1 MTYTIG
7 FYRGD
12 TPVYA
17 SINVTD
23 LQAVNRQVG
32 ALFKV
37 IKDNET
43 LAIAELTVASI
54 DGIEISLA
62 GSPENLS
69 EDGEKLVGFVAY
81 SHFSVSKYGE
91 VWFKSVNNYDD
102 IDNSLLS
109 VYVGRLDAYGDFTVA
124 NDGDYA
130 TLEEFIADYS

>member
-7 FYRGD
+7 FYRED
-12 TPVYA
+12 TPIYA

-32 ALFKV
+32 ALFNV

-43 LAIAELTVASI
+43 LAIAELTVTSI

-69 EDGEKLVGFVAY
+69 EDGEKLVGFDVY
-81 SHFSVSKYGE
+81 SHFSVTKYGE

-124 NDGDYA
+124 NDGDYT